1 MSGEAS
7 CVRRFGVREG
17 QVQVRGRIQFENIP
31 SWQQYL
37 STLISCM
44 RDGVKMELAYH
55 SFWSASEYT
64 ILLEPYFVKV
74 SKQRWYAMSP
84 FNKSYIVMKCY

>member
-1 MSGEAS
+1 
-7 CVRRFGVREG
+7 
-17 QVQVRGRIQFENIP
+17 
-31 SWQQYL
+31 
-37 STLISCM
+37 M